1 MNAMKHIFL
10 FSLPILMLAACSSN
24 QVPQGAAM
32 QAQGT
37 FYKREALQE
46 FFDASG
52 SRHIPEI
59 YQIGIGDHLDIVFP
73 LHWDMNQ
80 QDIVVRRDGRI
91 SLPYLDDEIA
101 AGRTPMELDSVI
113 TERYSEYFKTPELTV
128 IVRQTP
134 TRMVYVL
141 GQVMRPGGVE
151 TNMDLS
157 LLQALSAAGG
167 FEKGAKDEHVVVIRR
182 MSKDRIIGVEVDV
195 KAIVEG
201 HSLQNDFLLRDYD
214 IVYVPKT
221 RLQSAAEVAKTVS
234 DVIDAPFS
242 IVTKGW
248 TAMSLYSAYEFYTRD
263 DR

>member
-1 MNAMKHIFL
+1 MKHIFL

-37 FYKREALQE
+37 LYEREALQE

-52 SRHIPEI
+52 TRHFPEK
-59 YQIGIGDHLDIVFP
+59 YLIGIGDHLDIVFP
-73 LHWDMNQ
+73 LHRDMNQ
-80 QDIVVRRDGRI
+80 KDIVVRRDGRI

-113 TERYSEYFKTPELTV
+113 TERYSEYFKSPELTV
-128 IVRQTP
+128 IVREMP
-134 TRMVYVL
+134 ACMVYVL
-141 GQVMRPGGVE
+141 GQVMKPGGVE
-151 TNMDLS
+151 TNMGLS

-167 FEKGAKDEHVVVIRR
+167 FKNGAKDEHVLVIRR
-182 MSKDRIIGVEVDV
+182 MSKDRVIGVEVDV

-221 RLQSAAEVAKTVS
+221 RLQSAAEVAQTVS
-234 DVIDAPFS
+234 DLIDAPFS
-242 IVTKGW
+242 IIQKGW
-248 TAMSLYSAYEFYTRD
+248 TAVTLYSAYEYYTRED
-263 DR
+263 K